1 MAQPK
6 ARDRFT
12 LFLEAPYMTVNS
24 HTRLDVDPA
33 GDFITKPVVSDGN
46 LEATHIQMQ
55 ALTQNIRYT
64 IDGTQ
69 ASSTVGFQ
77 LASGSITTVPVP
89 NLGVSVF
96 EEVAGAIVQY
106 QWLG

>member
-12 LFLEAPYMTVNS
+12 LFLEAPYMTINA
-24 HTRLDVDPA
+24 HTRLDVDLA
-33 GDFITKPVVSDGN
+33 GDFIIKPVAADGE
-46 LEATHIQMQ
+46 LQATHIQMQ

-64 IDGTQ
+64 IDGTE
-69 ASSTVGFQ
+69 ASGTVGFQ
-77 LASGSITTVPVP
+77 LAAGSITTVPVP